1 MIDNAEKP
9 SGELGMVAH
18 QPNFA
23 GPTRWSDQIG
33 PSAVSPRMKTIAQ
46 RIRNVLRCRILR
58 PLLRLLKR
66 GVSPKR
72 LAWSLAVA
80 LVVGVNPFLG
90 MTTVS
95 MLLLAWLFGLNHVAT
110 QIGIHVVAPL
120 QWLLF
125 LPFIHAGIV
134 VFRAHRLPMSKAD
147 ILHLSHRHPLQL
159 IHLLWQWEW
168 HGLVIWAVFAAL
180 VAPVIAL
187 QIRRMLVLSM
197 RRHKDLLV

>member
-1 MIDNAEKP
+1 
-9 SGELGMVAH
+9 
-18 QPNFA
+18 
-23 GPTRWSDQIG
+23 
-33 PSAVSPRMKTIAQ
+33 MKTFGQ
-46 RIRNVLRCRILR
+46 RTRNMLRCRVLR

-72 LAWSLAVA
+72 LAWSLAIAV
-80 LVVGVNPFLG
+80 VVGVNPFLG
-90 MTTVS
+90 VTTVS
-95 MLLLAWLFGLNHVAT
+95 MLLLAWAFGLNHVAT
-110 QIGIHVVAPL
+110 QIGIHLVAPL

-134 VFRAHRLPMSKAD
+134 LFRAHRLPISKGD

-168 HGLVIWAVFAAL
+168 HALVIWAVFAVL
-180 VAPVIAL
+180 LAPVLAI